1 MDLLIAMIIFILTLT
16 VIEGAYYALR
26 RMRNR
31 EKREVLRRLRGYS
44 PTEYEREIIDIMR
57 KSMLSD
63 VPWLNRMLL
72 SIRWTDKLSRMIE
85 QSGTEST
92 LGVFIL
98 LSIVLASGGFVI
110 GLWVASNV
118 ILSLIIALFL
128 GVFPFVYVYLKK
140 KRRME
145 KFQRQLPDALDL
157 IARALKAGHAFTG
170 GLKMVGDELEEPI
183 GTEFDK
189 TLNEINFGSGIPE
202 ALKNL
207 TQRVDC
213 PDLRFFIIS
222 VIIQRETGGNL
233 AEILAKIAYLIRERF
248 KLQNRVQV
256 LSAEG
261 KLSAIIL
268 IAIPFVIALAL
279 SVLNPA
285 YIKTLFID
293 PVGKALVAFA
303 LLMMVIGIF
312 VMKRMI
318 EIRV

>member
-1 MDLLIAMIIFILTLT
+1 MDLLVAIIIFMVTLAL
-16 VIEGAYYALR
+16 IEGAYYALR
-26 RMRNR
+26 KIRSG
-31 EKREVLRRLRGYS
+31 EKKEVLRRLRGY
-44 PTEYEREIIDIMR
+44 PTKEYEREIIDIMR
-57 KSMLSD
+57 KSMLSE

-72 SIRWTDKLSRMIE
+72 SIRWTDKLSRLIE

-92 LGVFIL
+92 LGVFML

-110 GLWVASNV
+110 GLWVASNAL
-118 ILSLIIALFL
+118 LSLIIAFVL
-128 GVFPFVYVYLKK
+128 GVFPFLYVYLKK

-170 GLKMVGDELEEPI
+170 GLKMVGDELGEPV
-183 GTEFDK
+183 GTEFEK
-189 TLNEINFGSGIPE
+189 TLHEINFGSGIPE
-202 ALKNL
+202 ALKGL

-233 AEILAKIAYLIRERF
+233 AEILGKIAYLIRERF

-256 LSAEG
+256 LAAEG

-279 SVLNPA
+279 SVLNPV

-293 PVGKALVAFA
+293 PLGKALVAFA
-303 LLMMVIGIF
+303 LLMMIIGVV

-318 EIRV
+318 EIKV

>member
-1 MDLLIAMIIFILTLT
+1 
-16 VIEGAYYALR
+16 
-26 RMRNR
+26 
-31 EKREVLRRLRGYS
+31 
-44 PTEYEREIIDIMR
+44 
-57 KSMLSD
+57 
-63 VPWLNRMLL
+63 MLL

-98 LSIVLASGGFVI
+98 LSIVLAAGGFVI
-110 GLWVASNV
+110 SLWVASNAL
-118 ILSLIIALFL
+118 LSLIIAFFL
-128 GVFPFVYVYLKK
+128 GVFPFLYVYLKK

-170 GLKMVGDELEEPI
+170 GLKMVGDELGEPV
-183 GTEFDK
+183 GTEFEK
-189 TLNEINFGSGIPE
+189 TLHEINFGSGVPE
-202 ALKNL
+202 ALKGL

-279 SVLNPA
+279 SVLNPV

-293 PVGKALVAFA
+293 PIGKALVAFS
-303 LLMMVIGIF
+303 LLMMAIGMV